1 VGLLHFGVH
10 EVKKIKTNGPIIK
23 HICIGV

>member
-1 VGLLHFGVH
+1 VLLHFGVH
-10 EVKKIKTNGPIIK
+10 QVKKIKTNGPIIK